1 MNTIKLHGGK
11 LARMSSLLVVAILVG
26 GAVFLAGSEPTR
38 LQEEVPAPAPLRI
51 TTTTLPDAKVG
62 AVYDFEV
69 FAEGGKLPDDF
80 SATGLPDGL
89 GIRNFSDRISGKAT
103 VAGDFSP
110 VISVSDSSQPK
121 PKTASA
127 TLKLKVLPAN

>member
-1 MNTIKLHGGK
+1 MKTIKLHGGK
-11 LARMSSLLVVAILVG
+11 LAHMASLSVVAILVC
-26 GAVFLAGSEPTR
+26 GAVLLAASEPAR

-62 AVYDFEV
+62 AIYDFEV
-69 FAEGGKLPDDF
+69 FTEGGKLPHDF

-89 GIRNFSDRISGKAT
+89 SIRNFSDRISGKAT

-121 PKTASA
+121 PMTASA